1 MERRYRLYECHSCRH
16 CCNAEEGSSRGGEM
30 TTLQTAVFVFC
41 SGFLFPAVPPRAG
54 VEAGLGAGVNSHP
67 VSWARGF
74 ATA

>member
-1 MERRYRLYECHSCRH
+1 
-16 CCNAEEGSSRGGEM
+16 M
-30 TTLQTAVFVFC
+30 TTLQTAVFMFC